1 MVRVMV
7 LREQRSRLVNYTGVS
22 TSHILTWLK
31 STWSHP
37 WHAKRNCETPREK
50 TKLLDTGLGNDLSGR
65 ETQST
70 SNKDKNKDV
79 DLCQTEKLLHSKGSH
94 EQNEKATREMGEII

>member
-1 MVRVMV
+1 MDYRHKH
-7 LREQRSRLVNYTGVS
+7 E
-22 TSHILTWLK
+22 TW
-31 STWSHP
+31 
-37 WHAKRNCETPREK
+37 NCETPREK

-94 EQNEKATREMGEII
+94 EQNEKATREMGEIIWKPYIK